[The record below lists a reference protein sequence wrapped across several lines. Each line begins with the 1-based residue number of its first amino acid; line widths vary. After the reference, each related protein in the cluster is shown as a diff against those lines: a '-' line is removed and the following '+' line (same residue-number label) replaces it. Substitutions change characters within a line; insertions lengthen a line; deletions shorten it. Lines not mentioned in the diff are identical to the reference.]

1 MIKITNI
8 RNIGDYEDYD
18 EIWAIVRSL
27 KSKSDKLIQVPELAP
42 SSRLLGTYLGLK
54 DNGEWTEQT
63 FQSEYVPRFLKEMN
77 NPIAREKLAY
87 LWQEDKSGK
96 KICLVCF
103 CTKESMCHR
112 SIIAGLLQGSGA
124 NVVCD
129 TDTDYSHYWT
139 KYQDLDK

>member
-8 RNIGDYEDYD
+8 RNIGNYENYD

-27 KSKSDKLIQVPELAP
+27 KSKSNKLIQAPELAP
-42 SSRLLGTYLGLK
+42 SSRLLGTCLGLK
-54 DNGEWTEQT
+54 DNEELTEQT

-87 LWQEDKSGK
+87 LWQADKSGK

-103 CTKESMCHR
+103 CTKESICHR
-112 SIIAGLLQGSGA
+112 SIIAGILQGSGA
-124 NVVCD
+124 NVICD

-139 KYQDLDK
+139 KYQDLAK